1 MDGRTDG
8 QTEAGRQTSDYRKT
22 EDRYTNRQIEKIR
35 IFCCFVF
42 CFRDRIST
50 AVNVMGD
57 TFAAAIV
64 ERWSQNDLNKDIG
77 VKDHKPT
84 EIIIANLSD
93 EFCENAY
100 LQDEWIYCSM
110 PIDGLIVIHQRTIGQ
125 TEVE

>member
-1 MDGRTDG
+1 
-8 QTEAGRQTSDYRKT
+8 
-22 EDRYTNRQIEKIR
+22 
-35 IFCCFVF
+35 
-42 CFRDRIST
+42 
-50 AVNVMGD
+50 MGD

-100 LQDEWIYCSM
+100 L
-110 PIDGLIVIHQRTIGQ
+110 
-125 TEVE
+125 